1 MVTWPPSRRILA
13 LPIGSD
19 EVVELGHVEAL
30 AVEHL
35 VLEEHDRVG
44 IADRGLEQA
53 LGVGGAV
60 GGHDLEAR
68 AVRVPAAVFL
78 AVLGADAG
86 GGAVGA
92 AEHDRA
98 AQLAAGH
105 VERLGGRVDDVV
117 DRLHGEVPGHEL
129 DDRPQARHR
138 GADAEAGEAVLGDRR
153 VDHPL
158 GAELLEQALADLVGA
173 LVLGDLLAHQEHV
186 GVAAHL
192 LGHGVAQRLAHGLAD
207 HLGAG
212 RDLGLARR
220 LDAAWAGRSVS
231 AVAGFFSPVGVGVGL
246 AAGLAA
252 AAGDGRTR
260 VVQGA
265 RVLAVAQQHGDRRV
279 HRHALGAGRD
289 QDLAQ
294 RALVDRLDLHRR
306 LVGLDLGDH
315 VAGPDR
321 VALALEPLGEVAL
334 GHGRRQSRHQ
344 NRGRHRCLP
353 AGAAA
358 GSPVAVAA

>member
-1 MVTWPPSRRILA
+1 MVRRSMTSASMPSSASFSAALSARSTISEKAVMVTWPPSRRILA

-53 LGVGGAV
+53 LGVGRAV
-60 GGHDLEAR
+60 GGHDLQAR
-68 AVRVPAAVFL
+68 AVGVPGAVFL

-105 VERLGGRVDDVV
+105 VAGLGGRVDDVV

-153 VDHPL
+153 VDH
-158 GAELLEQALADLVGA
+158 
-173 LVLGDLLAHQEHV
+173 
-186 GVAAHL
+186 
-192 LGHGVAQRLAHGLAD
+192 
-207 HLGAG
+207 
-212 RDLGLARR
+212 
-220 LDAAWAGRSVS
+220 
-231 AVAGFFSPVGVGVGL
+231 
-246 AAGLAA
+246 
-252 AAGDGRTR
+252 
-260 VVQGA
+260 
-265 RVLAVAQQHGDRRV
+265 
-279 HRHALGAGRD
+279 ALG
-289 QDLAQ
+289 
-294 RALVDRLDLHRR
+294 RR
-306 LVGLDLGDH
+306 TPP
-315 VAGPDR
+315 AGP
-321 VALALEPLGEVAL
+321 G
-334 GHGRRQSRHQ
+334 
-344 NRGRHRCLP
+344 
-353 AGAAA
+353 
-358 GSPVAVAA
+358 